1 MPNNLWSTNDIVDE
15 QYRNSLE
22 YGIAVNTDRALPN
35 AVDGLKPVVKRS
47 LYDMWETGTD
57 SSKPHKKSAR
67 VVGDTMGKFHPH
79 GQDSIYGAIVRLAQP
94 WVLRYPLVDGHG
106 NFGNIGGDG
115 PAAMRY
121 SEVRLTKLAEDGLL
135 AGLKKKN
142 VDFGPNYD
150 DTEDEPISLPA
161 IFPNLL
167 CNPNEGI
174 GWALSCSWAANNLR
188 EVAQAIFDYI
198 DGKEP
203 SLPGPDFPT
212 GGTVLVKPG
221 EIETINKTGHGTI
234 KIQANYIIENQNIIF
249 TEIPYGTRIEPLM
262 KEIGEASDAN
272 LIPNIEDI
280 RNESNKKGVRL
291 VVEIEKG
298 INPNSII
305 EKLFEKT
312 NLRISFS
319 YNQMALVDKTPTE
332 LNLKNCCKIYTDYN
346 IKCIIK
352 EANYDLQKA
361 NARLHILNGLLTALE
376 DIDNI
381 INLIKK
387 SSSSKEAK
395 DKLIEKYSFTEEQ
408 AKAILSMKLASLA
421 NLEKIELQNE
431 KTKLTELVEKLNALI
446 NNIDNQKIELKKRL
460 QIIVDKYGDNRRTKI
475 VQLDI
480 KPKAV
485 DKEVATVEPEKCV
498 VIMTENG
505 SIKRIPTASFKVQK
519 RNGKGVKTQDDI
531 TNSIIRTNT
540 VDTLMIFTNQGR
552 MYRLLVDKIPVGTN
566 TSKGVSAASLVN
578 MLPNE
583 KPVVIYSIYKDT
595 NAKFIFFCTK
605 KGLVKKVP
613 LTEYQTTGRK
623 SGSIQATKIKED
635 DELCYVSLIND
646 ESVALF
652 TKTGMGLR
660 FKTTDLPIS
669 SRIAIGVKGIT
680 LTTDD
685 EVIQATVVR
694 ENDNIALFTRSGMC
708 KQISQ
713 NELMVQNRGGKG
725 LMCYKNNLITGAI
738 SLAQDDSVL
747 VVGDKKSICLAAKD
761 ITIASRASTG
771 VPAINASN
779 ITSVS
784 KI

>member
-1 MPNNLWSTNDIVDE
+1 MNKIEINNEISQNFLDYAHE
-15 QYRNSLE
+15 
-22 YGIAVNTDRALPN
+22 VNYQRAF
-35 AVDGLKPVVKRS
+35 ADARDGLKPGQRACLWEMYVKG
-47 LYDMWETGTD
+47 Y
-57 SSKPHKKSAR
+57 SSKKPHVKSAKISGG
-67 VVGDTMGKFHPH
+67 VIADFWPH
-79 GQDSIYGAIVRLAQP
+79 GDVAIYETFARMSQGWINNIPEIDWHGANGSVQISGDPASARYTEARLAK
-94 WVLRYPLVDGHG
+94 
-106 NFGNIGGDG
+106 
-115 PAAMRY
+115 
-121 SEVRLTKLAEDGLL
+121 SSEDGLL
-135 AGLKKKN
+135 FNIKKHN
-142 VDFGPNYD
+142 VKMKPNFS
-150 DTEDEPISLPA
+150 EDNEWPEVLPA
-161 IFPNLL
+161 IYPRLYVNG
-167 CNPNEGI
+167 CQGI
-174 GWALSCSWAANNLR
+174 GSTIANVFLPHALDDLYAIIINYLKTKELDYSNL
-188 EVAQAIFDYI
+188 A
-198 DGKEP
+198 P
-203 SLPGPDFPT
+203 SFPT
-212 GGTVLVKPG
+212 GG
-221 EIETINKTGHGTI
+221 IIINKNDIPNIYKTGKGKVILRGKTEI
-234 KIQANYIIENQNIIF
+234 KGNNILI
-249 TEIPYGTRIEPLM
+249 TEIPYQVYVEPLIEQIKNLVI
-262 KEIGEASDAN
+262 KEEINGISNIYNKSDKKKL
-272 LIPNIEDI
+272 LI
-280 RNESNKKGVRL
+280 
-291 VVEIEKG
+291 EIECDG
-298 INPNSII
+298 IPATILNQ
-305 EKLFEKT
+305 LFAKT
-312 NLRISFS
+312 
-319 YNQMALVDKTPTE
+319 
-332 LNLKNCCKIYTDYN
+332 
-346 IKCIIK
+346 
-352 EANYDLQKA
+352 DLQKTYNA
-361 NARLHILNGLLTALE
+361 NQFALVNKVPKLLTLKEYLDIYLQHNYNCIKSESEYDLKKSQERLEIVDGLIKALE

-381 INLIKK
+381 IALIKQSK
-387 SSSSKEAK
+387 SSSDAVIN
-395 DKLIEKYSFTEEQ
+395 LIQKYKFTEVQ
-408 AKAILSMKLASLA
+408 ANAIVNMKLGRLA
-421 NLEKIELQNE
+421 HLEKVELNE
-431 KTKLTELVEKLNALI
+431 EKVSLNSTITNCLEII
-446 NNIDNQKIELKKRL
+446 NNPQKQQEIYL
-460 QIIVDKYGDNRRTKI
+460 NRFTKFVKTYPNPRKTEVI
-475 VQLDI
+475 QLDV
-480 KPKAV
+480 KPKVV

-505 SIKRIPTASFKVQK
+505 FIKRIPTASFKVQK

-566 TSKGVSAASLVN
+566 TSKGITAASLVN

-761 ITIASRASTG
+761 ITIASRASAG
-771 VPAINASN
+771 VPAISASN